1 MLQFRFNQVTMCIL
15 SLLKLHVPSGGL
27 YGSLQSSCMKTYY
40 RRNSIIYDEPTFDP
54 YYKDCYERL
63 NERENCD
70 YKPSVYSE
78 LMLEDYL
85 VDYPGFHQRFEEHG
99 KRYGFFHKFNKIIAR
114 PLLLVVLTS

>member
-1 MLQFRFNQVTMCIL
+1 MFRCGLNKVTMCIL

-40 RRNSIIYDEPTFDP
+40 RRNSMIFEEPNFDS
-54 YYKDCYERL
+54 YYKDCCERF
-63 NERENCD
+63 NDRENCD

-99 KRYGFFHKFNKIIAR
+99 KRYAFYYFCFR
-114 PLLLVVLTS
+114 RF